1 MKNFIEIK
9 GAKMHNLKDVDLKLP
24 KNKLITFAGI
34 SGSGKSSMAFD
45 TIYAEGQRRYV
56 ESLSTY
62 ARQFL
67 GIKDKPEV
75 DFIEGLSPAISIEQ
89 KSRSHNPRS
98 TVGTIT
104 EIYDYMRILYA
115 RVGKP
120 FCYSCGREIGK
131 QSADEM
137 IDKILEYPEDTKF
150 MILAPVVRNRKGE
163 YKEYFEK
170 IAREGFIRV
179 KINGE
184 IMMLD
189 EDIDLDKNK
198 KHDID
203 VVIDRLSIRDGVRT
217 RLADSV
223 DTALRYG
230 SGKMIVELRD
240 GTQKFF
246 SEDLHCPYC
255 DISYKDITPQTFSFN
270 SPQGMCEDCNGLGEK
285 QIVDIDKLVPN
296 KKLSVNDGA
305 VRFWGELRKKQDRWY
320 YGRVKRIFDFYNKS
334 MDTPFEDLSQSFIDK
349 LFYGDDRLG
358 TEGVVNIIQRRYKT
372 TKSSDA
378 RAYYENKFMSEK
390 VCKTCNGKRLNKE
403 ALHVYIDEKN
413 ISELVSIPIRDLY
426 NFLENVNLKER
437 QQKIA
442 KELLKEIKSRVKFL
456 LDVGLYY
463 LSLDR
468 KAPTLSGGESQRIR
482 LASQI
487 GSGLTGVLYV
497 LDEPS
502 IGLHQRDNMNLIT
515 SLENLRDL
523 GNTVIIVEHDRD
535 TIERS
540 DRVVEFGPK
549 AGVFGGEIV
558 FEGTP
563 EQLKND
569 KESLTGKYLRYDKYI
584 SPKEKI
590 RDIARDWLKL
600 EGCEQNNLK
609 DIDIKIPKGAMT
621 LVTGVSGAGK
631 SSLIFDT
638 LYPALNNEINRS
650 WKNAGKFK
658 ELKGHEDFN
667 KVIEI
672 SQDPIGRTP
681 RSNPATY
688 TKAFDGIRELF
699 ASLPEAK
706 IRGYDRGRFSFN
718 VKGGR
723 CEACKGTGVQQI
735 KMHFLTDIYIDCEVC
750 NGKRYNKETLEI
762 RYNGKNINDVLN
774 MTVEEALE
782 FFKKIPK
789 VKRKL
794 QTLYDVGLGYI
805 KLGQSATTLSGGEAQ
820 RVKLASELSK
830 RSRGDT
836 IYLLDEPTTGLH
848 FDDIKKLL
856 DVLNRLVDRGNTV
869 VIVEHNLDVIKY
881 ADWIIDLGPEGGRDG
896 GKIVY
901 QGEFPGILESKKSYT
916 GKYLRAYRNID
927 KA

>member
-1 MKNFIEIK
+1 MKDYIEIK
-9 GAKMHNLKDVDLKLP
+9 GAKMHNLKNVDLKIP

-120 FCYSCGREIGK
+120 VCYSCGRKIGK

-137 IDKILEYPEDTKF
+137 IDKILEYTEGTKF
-150 MILAPVVRNRKGE
+150 MILAPIVRNRKGE
-163 YKEYFEK
+163 YKEFFEK

-179 KINGE
+179 KVNDE
-184 IMMLD
+184 IIMLD
-189 EDIDLDKNK
+189 EEIDLDKKK
-198 KHDID
+198 KHNID
-203 VVIDRLSIRDGVRT
+203 VIIDRLSIREGIRT

-230 SGKMIVELRD
+230 SGKMIMELKD
-240 GTQKFF
+240 GSQKFF

-270 SPQGMCEDCNGLGEK
+270 SPQGMCEDCNGLGE
-285 QIVDIDKLVPN
+285 QQVVAIDKLVPN
-296 KKLSVNDGA
+296 KELSVNDGA

-320 YGRVKRIFDFYNKS
+320 YGRVKRLFDFHDMS
-334 MDTPFEDLSQSFIDK
+334 MDAPFEELPDDFVDK
-349 LFYGDDRLG
+349 LFYGDDTLG

-390 VCKTCNGKRLNKE
+390 VCKTCNGKRLNRE
-403 ALHVYIDEKN
+403 ALHVLIDGKN
-413 ISELVSIPIRDLY
+413 ISDLVSIPIRDLY
-426 NFLENVNLKER
+426 EFLENINLDKRSYE
-437 QQKIA
+437 IA

-463 LSLDR
+463 LSLNR

-540 DRVVEFGPK
+540 DRIVEFGPR

-563 EQLKND
+563 EKLEKDEN
-569 KESLTGKYLRYDKYI
+569 SLTGKYLRYDKFI
-584 SPKEKI
+584 SPKDEI
-590 RDIARDWLKL
+590 REIKDEWI
-600 EGCEQNNLK
+600 EINGCRQNNLNN
-609 DIDIKIPKGAMT
+609 IDVKIPKEVMT

-638 LYPALNNEINRS
+638 LYPALNNKINRS
-650 WKNAGKFK
+650 WKNVGDFD
-658 ELKGHEDFN
+658 EIKGYEEFN

-774 MTVEEALE
+774 MTVEEALD
-782 FFKKIPK
+782 FFEKIPK
-789 VKRKL
+789 IKRKL
-794 QTLYDVGLGYI
+794 KTLYDVGLGYI

-820 RVKLASELSK
+820 RIKLARELSK

-856 DVLNRLVDRGNTV
+856 NVLNRLVDRGNTV

-896 GKIVY
+896 GNIVY
-901 QGEFPGILESKKSYT
+901 QGEFPGILDSEKSYT
-916 GKYLRAYRNID
+916 GKYLREYRNI
-927 KA
+927 